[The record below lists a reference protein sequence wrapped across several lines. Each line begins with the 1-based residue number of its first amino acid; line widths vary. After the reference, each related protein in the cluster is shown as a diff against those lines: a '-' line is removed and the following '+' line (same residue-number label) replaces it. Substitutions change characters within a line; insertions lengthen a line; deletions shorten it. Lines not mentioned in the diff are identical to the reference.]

1 LDRVIAIGTTVE
13 PSLITDPALAGVL
26 EELKR
31 REPIFHHPELGSSR
45 SDIEEMTAPD
55 FWEIGASGRRY
66 SRRHVLD
73 VVEGRFKTQ
82 SDVEQGWQ
90 TSDFHCRE
98 IVSNVYLLT
107 YTLLQP
113 ERRTRRST
121 LWKRTPTGWQILFHQ
136 GTVVQDL

>member
-1 LDRVIAIGTTVE
+1 
-13 PSLITDPALAGVL
+13 
-26 EELKR
+26 
-31 REPIFHHPELGSSR
+31 
-45 SDIEEMTAPD
+45 
-55 FWEIGASGRRY
+55 
-66 SRRHVLD
+66 VLD